1 MNATVKRIVELMFQ
15 DTEMT
20 DEVKAL
26 QEELLNNCP
35 ERFEDRMAQ
44 GCTEDEAIAA
54 VVESLKGMQEV
65 IDGYPKKP
73 APKPELGANAT
84 MEGENCVYRFDAAT
98 VQRITCDVVNED
110 VHFVPTSKAQLAV
123 RYDPEDVHVT
133 VTQQGNVVSIKR
145 NANKNSAKSWSFGSI
160 LHIVHYSSGGDI
172 TIEIPEGMHPD
183 IAFHGISGDVELA
196 QLQPQSLVLETTG
209 GDIDVA
215 MEPNTETAQVR
226 LATGSGDIQGVLYA
240 AQATLQ
246 SLSGDVRMSGECAE
260 LTVSSVSGD
269 VQVAGEMA
277 RVRMK
282 SVSGDMLLRA
292 GSQLCEVQAQSTSG
306 DVDIFLPEHTDS
318 VHVNARS
325 ISGDVQ
331 SRFPDLGEASSV
343 KVTANSVSGD
353 ILVR

>member
-15 DTEMT
+15 DAEMT

-26 QEELLNNCP
+26 QEELLNNCQ

-73 APKPELGANAT
+73 VPKPELGANAA
-84 MEGENCVYRFDAAT
+84 MEGEYCVYRFDADT
-98 VQRITCDVVNED
+98 VQQLTCDVVNED
-110 VHFVPTSKAQLAV
+110 VHFVPAGGTQLVV

-133 VTQQGNVVSIKR
+133 VTQQGNIVSIKR
-145 NANKNSAKSWSFGSI
+145 NAGERSSKTWSFGGL

-172 TIEIPEGMHPD
+172 TVEVPAGMHPD
-183 IAFHGISGDVELA
+183 ISFHGISGDVELA
-196 QLQPQSLVLETTG
+196 QLQPQSLVVETTG
-209 GDIDVA
+209 GDIHVA

-226 LATGSGDIQGVLYA
+226 LATGSGDIQSVVYA

-246 SLSGDVRMSGECAE
+246 SLSGDVGMSGECAE

-306 DVDIFLPEHTDS
+306 DVTIFLPEHTDS
-318 VHVNARS
+318 VHVNAHS
-325 ISGDVQ
+325 ISGDVRN
-331 SRFPDLGEASSV
+331 SFPDRGEASSV